1 MDHRLYHAVRPPL
14 TIRQSPPQRIYR
26 LVVVAG
32 DIGRIAQQLRRQS
45 LRTGRVHHVPRRQL
59 VACDLVMERAAEIDV
74 QRLHTPADTQ
84 NGPAPGHKG
93 VDDRR
98 FPAIQPAEDIPAA
111 RQ

>member
-59 VACDLVMERAAEIDV
+59 VAVSYTHLKNNPRA
-74 QRLHTPADTQ
+74 
-84 NGPAPGHKG
+84 K
-93 VDDRR
+93 VDDIYDQVI
-98 FPAIQPAEDIPAA
+98 FPDLDKAEELLSGFTAPDKYTIS
-111 RQ
+111 RCV